1 MKKNIYLTL
10 LTCAICADASAQLE
24 NKGWWTRDLFSYQYQ
39 HNPADA
45 AQGRQER
52 TYHRFFTQPEI
63 GYVLN
68 KRTMVGIV
76 AQYETLSDRF
86 AIAPAQ
92 SGLTETQRRFYGAGP
107 LLRFY
112 FPLAKRVLIMPEFFA
127 FFSREKTTSVYS
139 ELGVPQET
147 STAYNTFGAG
157 AFPSLVCFLSR
168 DLALSLT
175 VVRVQ
180 YYQNEGSRSLTV
192 EVNPQQWLL
201 GVEYYFEKRKRK
213 EE

>member
-1 MKKNIYLTL
+1 MKKNTL
-10 LTCAICADASAQLE
+10 FTLFFCVCSAVATAQLE
-24 NKGWWTRDLFSYQYQ
+24 NKGWWTRDLFSYNYQY
-39 HNPADA
+39 NPADA
-45 AQGRQER
+45 AQGRLER
-52 TYHRFFTQPEI
+52 RYNRFFTQPEI

-68 KRTMVGIV
+68 RRTMVGIV
-76 AQYETLSDRF
+76 AQYESLSDRF
-86 AIAPAQ
+86 TIPGGQ
-92 SGLTETQRRFYGAGP
+92 SGLMETRRRFYGAGP

-127 FFSREKTTSVYS
+127 FYSKEKTTQVYA
-139 ELGVPQET
+139 EPGGPRT
-147 STAYNTFGAG
+147 TAAAFGTFGAG

-180 YYQNEGSRSLTV
+180 YYQNKGGRSLTV

-201 GVEYYFEKRKRK
+201 GVEYYFEKRVKAAK
-213 EE
+213 